1 MFNKKIMK
9 QGKIFSR
16 KVLLKLNR
24 QKLKLFSDTNFL
36 ETPEWS
42 HLNYHGHIFSRN
54 GNYYENL

>member
-1 MFNKKIMK
+1 MK

-42 HLNYHGHIFSRN
+42 HLNYHGHIFSGN